1 MTCHSGAGPDVYR
14 CPVPTAQ
21 LISQSHSLGSHVTRH
36 AHSLSIATVAA
47 AAAAGEGEEHV
58 LSGALMEDVERSP
71 CALTHTIKAEGSR
84 AFIYLSDCVFFF
96 FLPPAVLA
104 ARLRTRCNAAAAVT
118 FPRAIAPAPLPF
130 VVWKQPFSCGDLHV
144 SRPDA

>member
-47 AAAAGEGEEHV
+47 AAAAAGGSEGEEHF

-96 FLPPAVLA
+96 SLPPS
-104 ARLRTRCNAAAAVT
+104 
-118 FPRAIAPAPLPF
+118 PPLP
-130 VVWKQPFSCGDLHV
+130 PFSP
-144 SRPDA
+144 PD